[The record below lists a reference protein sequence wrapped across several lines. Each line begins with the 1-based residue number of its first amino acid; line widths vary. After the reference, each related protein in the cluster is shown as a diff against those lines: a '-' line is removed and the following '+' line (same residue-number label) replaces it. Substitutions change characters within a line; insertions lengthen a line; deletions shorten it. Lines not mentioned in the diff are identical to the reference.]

1 MLEKVILIFFYINLY
16 IFKFHDIFIN
26 KSKENMKLKE
36 IKLYMSSV
44 REFLINKYGEM
55 KPEWESTLFILQDTL
70 LRYSQIKKEIDKNGL
85 YDVTSGRKNPLLSTE
100 KDCIATI
107 LKLTQ
112 KLGVSPWD
120 FTKLDNGD
128 SDNEDEDDFLSSL
141 TE

>member
-1 MLEKVILIFFYINLY
+1 
-16 IFKFHDIFIN
+16 
-26 KSKENMKLKE
+26 MKLKE
-36 IKLYMSSV
+36 IKNYMSSV
-44 REFLINKYGEM
+44 RNYLEEKYGGLKE
-55 KPEWESTLFILQDTL
+55 EWESTLFILQDTL
-70 LRYSQIKKEIDKNGL
+70 IRYSQIKKEIDKNGL
-85 YDVTSGRKNPLLSTE
+85 YDVTTGRKNPLLSTE

-128 SDNEDEDDFLSSL
+128 NDNDDEDDFLSSL

>member
-1 MLEKVILIFFYINLY
+1 MKN
-16 IFKFHDIFIN
+16 KDIKI
-26 KSKENMKLKE
+26 
-36 IKLYMSSV
+36 YMNSV
-44 REFLINKYGEM
+44 REFLNEKYGSLR
-55 KPEWESTLFILQDTL
+55 PEWESTLFILQDSL
-70 LRYSQIKKEIDKNGL
+70 IRYSQIKKEIEANGL
-85 YDVTSGRKNPLLSTE
+85 YDATTGRKNPLLSTE

-120 FTKLDNGD
+120 FTKLDNGE

>member
-1 MLEKVILIFFYINLY
+1 
-16 IFKFHDIFIN
+16 
-26 KSKENMKLKE
+26 
-36 IKLYMSSV
+36 MSSV
-44 REFLINKYGEM
+44 RSYLEGKYGSLKE
-55 KPEWESTLFILQDTL
+55 EWESTLFILQDTL
-70 LRYSQIKKEIDKNGL
+70 IRYSQIKKEIDKNGL
-85 YDVTSGRKNPLLSTE
+85 YDINTGRKNPLLSTE

-120 FTKLDNGD
+120 FTKLDNGE

>member
-1 MLEKVILIFFYINLY
+1 MK
-16 IFKFHDIFIN
+16 KKDI
-26 KSKENMKLKE
+26 KK
-36 IKLYMSSV
+36 YMSSV
-44 REFLINKYGEM
+44 RNYLEEKYGSM
-55 KPEWESTLFILQDTL
+55 RPEWESTLFILQDSL
-70 LRYSQIKKEIDKNGL
+70 LRYSQIKKEIEANGL
-85 YDVTSGRKNPLLSTE
+85 YDATTRRKNPLLSTE

-120 FTKLDNGD
+120 FTKLDNGE

>member
-1 MLEKVILIFFYINLY
+1 
-16 IFKFHDIFIN
+16 
-26 KSKENMKLKE
+26 MKNKE
-36 IKLYMSSV
+36 IKNYMASV
-44 REFLINKYGEM
+44 REFLNEKYGSM
-55 KPEWESTLFILQDTL
+55 RPEWESTLFILQDSL
-70 LRYSQIKKEIDKNGL
+70 LRYSQIKKEIEANGL
-85 YDVTSGRKNPLLSTE
+85 YDATTGRKNPLLSTE

-120 FTKLDNGD
+120 FTKLDNGE